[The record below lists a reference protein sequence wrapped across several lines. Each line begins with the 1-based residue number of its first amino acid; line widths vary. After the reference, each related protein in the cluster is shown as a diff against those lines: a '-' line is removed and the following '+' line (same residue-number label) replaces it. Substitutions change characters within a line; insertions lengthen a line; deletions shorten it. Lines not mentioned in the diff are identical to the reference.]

1 MSVTDD
7 EIREILTETR
17 VIALVGWSPNP
28 ARPSHGVARFLAA
41 HGYRV
46 IPVTPGQAGGIA
58 LGERIRGSLS
68 EITESVD
75 MIDIFRRPEAI
86 GPIVDEALER
96 FPELKTVWMQLGL
109 FHPEAAAKA
118 RARGIRVV
126 ENRCPAIEYPRLI
139 GA

>member
-7 EIREILTETR
+7 EIRDILTETR

-46 IPVTPGQAGGIA
+46 IPVNPGQAGGMA
-58 LGERIRGSLS
+58 LGERIRASLA
-68 EITESVD
+68 EITEPVD
-75 MIDIFRRPEAI
+75 MIDIFRAPEAI
-86 GPIVDEALER
+86 GPIVDEALSR

-118 RARGIRVV
+118 RARGVRVV

>member
-7 EIREILTETR
+7 DIRDILTETR

-46 IPVTPGQAGGIA
+46 IPVNPGQSGGMA

-68 EITESVD
+68 EITEPVD
-75 MIDIFRRPEAI
+75 MIDIFRAPEAI
-86 GPIVDEALER
+86 GPIVDEALDR

-109 FHPEAAAKA
+109 FHAEAAAKA
-118 RARGIRVV
+118 RARGVRVV